1 MFSVFCSI
9 IVLIIIFLKRVEY
22 RCFFLP
28 GMTLCS
34 PDGTPTGFVVP
45 AAWSPCGTIS
55 IGWTPTL
62 ELYTKMQ
69 TYFEF
74 NCDTWR
80 QFKTPNLKSKC
91 NFLLIYYLT
100 TFAAWAMAADIV
112 IGSVLRTD
120 AAAAAAATG
129 PPPLKYEL
137 TWLAKFSFITSTN
150 ERLLN

>member
-1 MFSVFCSI
+1 MTIVSV
-9 IVLIIIFLKRVEY
+9 
-22 RCFFLP
+22 P

-62 ELYTKMQ
+62 ELETKKFQ
-69 TYFEF
+69 
-74 NCDTWR
+74 DIVSSV
-80 QFKTPNLKSKC
+80 KVLKLVFWIVEW
-91 NFLLIYYLT
+91 NNGYLT
-100 TFAAWAMAADIV
+100 TFAAWAIAADMV

-129 PPPLKYEL
+129 PPPLK
-137 TWLAKFSFITSTN
+137 
-150 ERLLN
+150 